1 LRERSIA
8 APSDGL
14 FTKRRY
20 TMSATTVSEDRVF
33 ETIADALAELGT
45 ERDQITREA
54 SFESLDVDSL
64 DLVEVGQV
72 IQDQFDVELKGDD
85 MKNVGT
91 VGEVVDLVVERA
103 S

>member
-1 LRERSIA
+1 
-8 APSDGL
+8 
-14 FTKRRY
+14 
-20 TMSATTVSEDRVF
+20 MSVTTVSDDKVF

-72 IQDQFDVELKGDD
+72 IEEQFGLALKGDD
-85 MKNVGT
+85 MTNVRT
-91 VGEVVDLVVERA
+91 VGEVLELVVERA

>member
-1 LRERSIA
+1 M
-8 APSDGL
+8 
-14 FTKRRY
+14 
-20 TMSATTVSEDRVF
+20 MSATTVSEDKVF
-33 ETIADALAELGT
+33 ETITNALAELGT
-45 ERDQITREA
+45 ERDKITREA

-72 IQDQFDVELKGDD
+72 IQDQFEVELKGDD

-91 VGEVVDLVVERA
+91 VGEVVSLVVERA